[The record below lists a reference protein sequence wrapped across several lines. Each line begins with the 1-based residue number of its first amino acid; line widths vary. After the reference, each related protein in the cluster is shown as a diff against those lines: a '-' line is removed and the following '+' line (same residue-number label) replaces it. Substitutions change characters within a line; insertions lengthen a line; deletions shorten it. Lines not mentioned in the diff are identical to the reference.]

1 MPITS
6 TGIATGLDVE
16 SLVSSLVNAEL
27 GPVEKN
33 IITRK
38 SSFESKITSYG
49 QVKSLLSEFQTVSK
63 SIGTLSDFTALTA
76 TNSDDK
82 VLDITTSAT
91 AIENDYN
98 ISVASLATRQS
109 LSSSSA
115 ATTGDVLGTG
125 SLTFRVGKVV
135 GGTFSAKE
143 GTTATTIQIDASNN
157 SIAGIRDSINSA
169 DAGVSAA
176 VIYDG
181 TGYRLVI
188 TANETGSEDIIDLVV
203 DDDDGVDNNTAGLSQ
218 LSFLADDA
226 SGQVLTQE
234 QAGLDADLSINGL
247 QIFSTSNQLANV
259 VQGLTLDLK
268 QTGSTSIKVAR
279 DLEKAEAAVTDF
291 VSGYNGLVK
300 KLNDLTAYDPDKK
313 EDSVLTG
320 DSTVRGLLSSLRSLM
335 NDQVE
340 NVVDGFSSLAGL
352 GITTTVTDGTL
363 SVDAAKLTAALK
375 ADPVDVATVFARLG
389 RSSNA
394 NLAFESA
401 TSVTTSGRYTV
412 NLTGATSGSAVGSAF
427 TETNNQFRFDGN
439 RNLTMTLDVDGAGPQ
454 TITFNTDFRNADFG
468 TEVESFRSALQT
480 AINTS
485 FPANQVT
492 VTASGTTN
500 ISYTI
505 ASNSTGTGSSVSIS
519 SAVRAGGESALG
531 FDTASVT
538 AGVNASATIDG
549 AAATVDGSAIL
560 GIDGT
565 ASEGL
570 RLSILGAAT
579 SISGATLDYTIGVG
593 SKLDDLI
600 TQLLADDGLLD
611 ARIDGLESTID
622 DLDEQ
627 LLSLDRRS
635 ESLEKRYRNQF
646 TTLETLI
653 SQLTNTQNFLSAALT
668 GFVEPLDFKK

>member
-63 SIGTLSDFTALTA
+63 SIGTLSDFTALSA

-115 ATTGDVLGTG
+115 ATTADVLGTG

-188 TANETGSEDIIDLVV
+188 TANETGSEGIIDLVV

-218 LSFLADDA
+218 LSYLADDA

-412 NLTGATSGSAVGSAF
+412 NLTGATSGSAVGGAF

-439 RNLTMTLDVDGAGPQ
+439 RTLTMTLDVDGAGPQ
-454 TITFNTDFRNADFG
+454 TITFDTDLRNADFS

-505 ASNSTGTGSSVSIS
+505 ESNSTGTGSSVSIS
-519 SAVRAGGESALG
+519 SAVRVGGESALG
-531 FDTASVT
+531 FDTPSVT

-549 AAATVDGSAIL
+549 AAATVDGSTIL

-653 SQLTNTQNFLSAALT
+653 SQLTNTQNFLSARS
-668 GFVEPLDFKK
+668 

>member
-63 SIGTLSDFTALTA
+63 SIGTLSDFTALSA

-115 ATTGDVLGTG
+115 ATTADVLGTG

-188 TANETGSEDIIDLVV
+188 TANETGSEGIIDLVV

-218 LSFLADDA
+218 LSYLADDA

-412 NLTGATSGSAVGSAF
+412 NLTGATSGSAVGGAF

-439 RNLTMTLDVDGAGPQ
+439 RTLTMTLDVDGAGPQ
-454 TITFNTDFRNADFG
+454 TITFDTDLRNADFS

-505 ASNSTGTGSSVSIS
+505 ESNSTGTGSSVSIS
-519 SAVRAGGESALG
+519 SAVRVGGESALG
-531 FDTASVT
+531 FDTPSVT

-549 AAATVDGSAIL
+549 AAATVDGSTIL